1 VCAGRLLS
9 IFFEPITMKWSSDMH
24 HAVQSSLQSRTVMSA
39 FHNDISGFQPRTHAP
54 ANTCLKPDIYIYECD
69 YYIYIYI
76 YIYDNGNESTS
87 CNFIHNQAVCF
98 KVCFQVMFSR
108 CLLLVIIKKYLG
120 KLLETD
126 LYILVR
132 KNINFHFRCHI
143 IHIRIMH
150 LLGNSQYYLE
160 KV

>member
-1 VCAGRLLS
+1 MLFIM
-9 IFFEPITMKWSSDMH
+9 IFLDFN
-24 HAVQSSLQSRTVMSA
+24 HART
-39 FHNDISGFQPRTHAP
+39 HPRTRVLSP
-54 ANTCLKPDIYIYECD
+54 IYIY
-69 YYIYIYI
+69 INVIITYI

-120 KLLETD
+120 KLLESD